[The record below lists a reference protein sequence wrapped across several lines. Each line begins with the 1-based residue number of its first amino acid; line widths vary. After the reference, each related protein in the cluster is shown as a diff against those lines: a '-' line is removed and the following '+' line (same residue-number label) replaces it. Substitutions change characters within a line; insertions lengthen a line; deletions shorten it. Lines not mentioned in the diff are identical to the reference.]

1 MRSQRKTQPSA
12 TPQSPPPR
20 AADEKPDRVI
30 DGPTQV
36 GPQQLNPLPYDTSA
50 LEPVMSKQTLE
61 FHYGKHHKGYVD
73 RLNSLIGGTELESR
87 SLRDI
92 ILSTAADPAKTKIFN
107 NAAQAWNHDFFWRC
121 LAPRRDTPPAEL
133 RRRVD
138 ESFGS
143 FADMERRFG
152 EAAIAVF
159 GSGWAWLVEDGE
171 KLRIIETSN
180 ADNPMVLGMNAL
192 LTLDVWEHAYYL
204 DYQNQRDKYVQAV
217 LGERI
222 NWAFA
227 AENLG
232 RASA

>member
-1 MRSQRKTQPSA
+1 MRSQRKSEPSA
-12 TPQSPPPR
+12 APQSQR
-20 AADEKPDRVI
+20 AEDERPDRVI
-30 DGPTQV
+30 RGPTQV

-50 LEPVMSKQTLE
+50 LEPVMSRQTLE
-61 FHYGKHHKGYVD
+61 LHHGKHHKSYVD

-92 ILSTAADPAKTKIFN
+92 ILSTAADPVKTKVFN

-121 LAPRRDTPPAEL
+121 LTPKKDRPPAEL
-133 RRRVD
+133 CRRVE

-171 KLRIIETSN
+171 KLRIVETSN
-180 ADNPMVLGMNAL
+180 SDNPMVLGMNAL
-192 LTLDVWEHAYYL
+192 LTLDVWEHAYYV
-204 DYQNQRDKYVQAV
+204 DYQNRREEYVHAV
-217 LGERI
+217 LSERI

-227 AENLG
+227 TENLG

>member
-1 MRSQRKTQPSA
+1 MRSQRKTGPTAAPSG
-12 TPQSPPPR
+12 QER
-20 AADEKPDRVI
+20 ADERKPDRVI
-30 DGPTQV
+30 RGPTHV
-36 GPQQLNPLPYDTSA
+36 GPQVLNPLPYDTSA

-61 FHYGKHHKGYVD
+61 LHYGKHHKGYVD
-73 RLNSLIGGTELESR
+73 RLNSLIGGTELENR

-92 ILSTAADPAKTKIFN
+92 ILSTAADPVKTKIFN

-121 LAPRRDTPPAEL
+121 LTPRKDQPPAEL
-133 RRRVD
+133 CRRVD

-152 EAAIAVF
+152 EAALGVF

-192 LTLDVWEHAYYL
+192 VTLDVWEHAYYV
-204 DYQNQRDKYVQAV
+204 DYQNRREEYVHAV
-217 LGERI
+217 LSERM

-232 RASA
+232 RPSA